1 MKRRRGLRWAAAGVL
16 VAVGLYFVLDI
27 VMLRYLESRGR
38 DQIVQTMSAEDG
50 SLDLGNVPFL
60 TSFLRGRLDT
70 AEVRIRGANAPGGL
84 RVQTVTAKLNDVR
97 FSPWRMFALA
107 RSSFAP
113 RSKITSSS
121 PFGSIEL
128 SENDLE
134 DYIQGKV
141 PGIGSVDVKG
151 SGIEVF
157 FLTEGVTL
165 AEDDESEEEKLS
177 QPARYLPRVENGRLL
192 LVPTSLSQI
201 HESFRSEAGRI
212 RNLIELPRFPEGLR
226 SDVRLGEG
234 LVIVEVNGPDVEL
247 TLGEGN
253 E

>member
-1 MKRRRGLRWAAAGVL
+1 MRRRRGLRWVAVGGL
-16 VAVGLYFVLDI
+16 VAVGLFFVIDI
-27 VMLRYLESRGR
+27 VTLRYLESRGR
-38 DQIVQTMSAEDG
+38 DQIVQTMAAEDG

-70 AEVRIRGANAPGGL
+70 AEVRVRGANAPGGL

-107 RSSFAP
+107 RSSFAS
-113 RSKITSSS
+113 RSKVTSKS
-121 PFGSIEL
+121 PIGSIEL
-128 SENDLE
+128 AENDLE
-134 DYIQGKV
+134 DYIQRLV
-141 PGIGSVDVKG
+141 PGIGSVDVKA
-151 SGIEVF
+151 SGIEVY
-157 FLTEGVTL
+157 FLTEGVSL
-165 AEDDESEEEKLS
+165 AEDDTPEGDELS
-177 QPARYLPRVENGRLL
+177 QPARYLPRVENGRLV

-212 RNLIELPRFPEGLR
+212 RDLIELPRFPSGLR

-234 LVIVEVNGPDVEL
+234 VVIVEVNGPQIEL
-247 TLGEGN
+247 MLGEGS

>member
-1 MKRRRGLRWAAAGVL
+1 MKRRRGLRWLAVGLL
-16 VAVGLYFVLDI
+16 VAVGLFFVIDI

-50 SLDLGNVPFL
+50 SLDLGNLPFL
-60 TSFLRGRLDT
+60 TSFLRGRLET

-84 RVQTVTAKLNDVR
+84 RVQTVTAKFTDLR
-97 FSPWRMFALA
+97 FSPGRMFALA
-107 RSSFAP
+107 RSSFAR
-113 RSKITSSS
+113 RSKVTSSS
-121 PFGSIEL
+121 PFGSMEL
-128 SENDLE
+128 AEDDLE
-134 DYIQGKV
+134 DYISGKV
-141 PGIGSVDVKG
+141 PGVGSVEVKG

-157 FLTEGVTL
+157 FLTEGVSL
-165 AEDDESEEEKLS
+165 AEDDTPEVDELS
-177 QPARYLPRVENGRLL
+177 QPARYLPRVENGRLV

-212 RNLIELPRFPEGLR
+212 RDLIELPNIPGGLR
-226 SDVRLGEG
+226 ADVRLGEG
-234 LVIVEVNGPDVEL
+234 VVIVEVNGPEVEL

>member
-1 MKRRRGLRWAAAGVL
+1 MKRRRGLRWLAAGVL
-16 VAVGLYFVLDI
+16 VAVGLYFVADI
-27 VMLRYLESRGR
+27 VALRYLESRGR

-60 TSFLRGRLDT
+60 SSFLRGRLDT

-84 RVQTVTAKLNDVR
+84 RVQTVTAKLNDLR
-97 FSPWRMFALA
+97 FSPGRMFALA
-107 RSSFAP
+107 RSSFAS
-113 RSKITSSS
+113 RSQVTSSS

-157 FLTEGVTL
+157 FLTEGVSL
-165 AEDDESEEEKLS
+165 AEDDTPEQEKLS
-177 QPARYLPRVENGRLL
+177 QPARYLPRVENGRLV

-234 LVIVEVNGPDVEL
+234 VVIVEVNGPEVEL
-247 TLGEGN
+247 MLGEGN
-253 E
+253 P

>member
-1 MKRRRGLRWAAAGVL
+1 MRRRRGLRWLAVGVL
-16 VAVGLYFVLDI
+16 VAVGLFFVIDI
-27 VMLRYLESRGR
+27 VTLRYLESRGR

-60 TSFLRGRLDT
+60 PSFLRGRLGT

-84 RVQTVTAKLNDVR
+84 RVQAVTAKLTDVR
-97 FSPWRMFALA
+97 FSPGRMFALA
-107 RSSFAP
+107 RSSFAS
-113 RSKITSSS
+113 RSKVTSSS
-121 PFGSIEL
+121 PIGSMEL
-128 SENDLE
+128 AEDDLE
-134 DYIQGKV
+134 DYISGKV
-141 PGIGSVDVKG
+141 PGIGSVEVRA

-157 FLTEGVTL
+157 FLTEGVRL
-165 AEDDESEEEKLS
+165 ENDDAPEGDELS
-177 QPARYLPRVENGRLL
+177 QPARYLPRVESGKLV

-212 RNLIELPRFPEGLR
+212 RDLIRLPNIPSGLR
-226 SDVRLGEG
+226 ADVRLGEG
-234 LVIVEVNGPDVEL
+234 VVVVEVNGPEIEL

>member
-1 MKRRRGLRWAAAGVL
+1 MRRRRGLRWVAVGVL
-16 VAVGLYFVLDI
+16 VAVGLYFVADI
-27 VMLRYLESRGR
+27 VTLRYLESRGR

-50 SLDLGNVPFL
+50 SLDLGNLPFL

-113 RSKITSSS
+113 RSKVTSSS
-121 PFGSIEL
+121 PIGSIEL
-128 SENDLE
+128 GEDDLE

-141 PGIGSVDVKG
+141 PGIGSVDVKA

-157 FLTEGVTL
+157 FLTEGVSL
-165 AEDDESEEEKLS
+165 ADDDTPEGDELS
-177 QPARYLPRVENGRLL
+177 QPARYLPRVENGRLV
-192 LVPTSLSQI
+192 LVPTSLSRI

-234 LVIVEVNGPDVEL
+234 IVIVEVNGPDVEL
-247 TLGEGN
+247 MLGEGN
-253 E
+253 V